1 MNNHKNDISLLYYR
15 CGSKNMNIYIVR
27 HILCMHCR
35 SDPSKSAVS
44 FYGAG
49 GVVPATNYG
58 WFGYWC
64 ACFLLVYTP
73 TLLTLIALNYF
84 TNYSTTGKYRQEG
97 HHCIFHACMC
107 AVFRMACVK
116 HSTAAYWLYGKH
128 GSGIYLYIYICMFTV
143 NWTWWKS
150 RTLSVISVT
159 LWAQTMNWNL
169 ASFNLAHGEA
179 HAVQSAATGLMTH

>member
-116 HSTAAYWLYGKH
+116 HMQYSIQLLTDCMVSTAVVYTC
-128 GSGIYLYIYICMFTV
+128 IYIYACSQ
-143 NWTWWKS
+143 WTEHDENLEHC
-150 RTLSVISVT
+150 LSS
-159 LWAQTMNWNL
+159 Q
-169 ASFNLAHGEA
+169 
-179 HAVQSAATGLMTH
+179 